1 MGVKKYD
8 KIVAS
13 KGCLVQTFEEEG
25 NLVSICSLS
34 KSNIHS
40 RVTVEKSEVSFDLP
54 LNAYFIIKGGCIAL
68 TTEEKLVSKVYH
80 NTNFKIQLMSHH
92 NFETIK
98 RMYTRKYAL
107 KTGGV

>member
-1 MGVKKYD
+1 MGVRKYD

-13 KGCLVQTFEEEG
+13 KDCLVQTFEEEG

-34 KSNIHS
+34 KSNVYSMI
-40 RVTVEKSEVSFDLP
+40 TVEKSEIIFDLP

-68 TTEEKLVSKVYH
+68 TPEEKLVSKVYH
-80 NTNFKIQLMSHH
+80 NTNFKIQLMSRH
-92 NFETIK
+92 NFEAIK
-98 RMYTRKYAL
+98 GMYTRKCAL